1 MITIVSPVYLGQS
14 HRVEYHKRFLECCK
28 SQRDFE
34 KINFVFF
41 YEKTILDKS
50 IVEDLYKY
58 KNISVHI
65 NSYDFKTFLNQ
76 YNCLNYCFEY
86 LKLDN
91 VIYLEDDVEMSNDL
105 YDITNFYINS

>member
-41 YEKTILDKS
+41 YEKLLRDG
-50 IVEDLYKY
+50 
-58 KNISVHI
+58 
-65 NSYDFKTFLNQ
+65 
-76 YNCLNYCFEY
+76 Y
-86 LKLDN
+86 LREL
-91 VIYLEDDVEMSNDL
+91 
-105 YDITNFYINS
+105 